1 MCADTESAHVWTR
14 SCLTDLGVLC
24 CCVLPMQAVTPPS
37 TGVYDPIR
45 AEWKVLPQ
53 RLSAA
58 YTLDFAPRK
67 LFEEKAF
74 VKRSK

>member
-1 MCADTESAHVWTR
+1 
-14 SCLTDLGVLC
+14 
-24 CCVLPMQAVTPPS
+24 MQAVTPPS

>member
-1 MCADTESAHVWTR
+1 M
-14 SCLTDLGVLC
+14 
-24 CCVLPMQAVTPPS
+24 
-37 TGVYDPIR
+37 YDPIK

-53 RLSAA
+53 QRRAA

-74 VKRSK
+74 VNRSK